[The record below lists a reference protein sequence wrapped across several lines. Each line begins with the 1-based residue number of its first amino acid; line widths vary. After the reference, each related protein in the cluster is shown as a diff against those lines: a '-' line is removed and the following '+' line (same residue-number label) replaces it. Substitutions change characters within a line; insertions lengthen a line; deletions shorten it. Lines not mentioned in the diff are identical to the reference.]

1 MKRLNNMNK
10 LKLFVLAIGLG
21 TAAQA
26 QTLQDANK
34 KTENERYDLA
44 RKDYQKLIQVDP
56 TSVEN
61 AFFFGNFY
69 ATIGEKDSAITLWR
83 KAGTINLEDKLAM
96 VSAAKALYFSGDTT
110 TAGQQFCEI
119 IKKTKRKNPVVLHRI
134 AETYATG
141 PVKNLKLA
149 EAYLRDVVR
158 LDPKNLDAYVLLG
171 DVLLAQSNSNASQAT
186 EQYNNAL
193 AIDPNSAKVIV
204 RKAQI
209 YQRVQNYKLAN
220 EEYKKA
226 QAADPNY
233 APAYRENAELN
244 ILFDQYAA
252 AIDMWEKYLK
262 LNDTD
267 EARYR
272 YASSIFGA
280 KQYCNVLPQL
290 DRLTK
295 DGFTNMY
302 TKRML
307 YYSLY
312 ECNEAKDS
320 LRYVQAL
327 KAGEDFFLAFS
338 PERIDPGN
346 KNWKTHNTPVV
357 VGGINQES
365 TELAAA
371 LHNLVVSIIKQ
382 VSTPSVAEMEKLL
395 ENIFRSVNIAL
406 VNEMAQLCDRLGINV
421 WEVVDAAATKP
432 FGFMPFY
439 PGPGI
444 GGHCILIDPYYLA
457 WKAREKDFV
466 TNFIQLAAEINEDM
480 PFYVESMVIKEI
492 AKQEVSLKNAKILIL
507 GMAFKKDVDDLRHS
521 PALKVAELLEKDNI
535 LQIDYYDPYI
545 PSIKLNGKEL
555 NSLKEINPKV
565 LANYDVCVI
574 TTDHS
579 VFDYEM
585 IAANSKVVVDT
596 RNACKNIKSRENII
610 LLGEGK

>member
-1 MKRLNNMNK
+1 MNK
-10 LKLFVLAIGLG
+10 LKLFVLALSLG

-44 RKDYQKLIQVDP
+44 RVEYQKLVQADP

-69 ATIGEKDSAITLWR
+69 ALIGEKDSAITMWR
-83 KAGTINLEDKLAM
+83 KAGSINVEDKLGM
-96 VSAAKALYFSGDTT
+96 VAAAKALYFSGDTT

-141 PVKNLKLA
+141 PIKNLKMA
-149 EAYLRDVVR
+149 EIYLRDAVR
-158 LDPKNLDAYVLLG
+158 LDSKNIDAYILLG
-171 DVLLAQSNSNASQAT
+171 DVLLAQSGSNATQAT

-193 AIDPNSAKVIV
+193 AINPNSARVIV

-244 ILFDQYAA
+244 ILFDQYNA
-252 AIDMWEKYLK
+252 AIEMWEKYLK

-272 YASSIFGA
+272 YASSLFGA
-280 KQYCNVLPQL
+280 KQYCNTLPQL
-290 DRLTK
+290 DQLTK
-295 DGFTNMY
+295 NGFTNLY

-327 KAGEDFFLAFS
+327 KAGEDFF
-338 PERIDPGN
+338 
-346 KNWKTHNTPVV
+346 KTVPKEKIISVDYKYL
-357 VGGINQES
+357 GMIYDKLGQE
-365 TELAAA
+365 
-371 LHNLVVSIIKQ
+371 
-382 VSTPSVAEMEKLL
+382 EKTI
-395 ENIFRSVNIAL
+395 E
-406 VNEMAQLCDRLGINV
+406 Q
-421 WEVVDAAATKP
+421 
-432 FGFMPFY
+432 
-439 PGPGI
+439 
-444 GGHCILIDPYYLA
+444 YYLA
-457 WKAREKDFV
+457 AGIDTAKASEYLSDIAKIYTEKKDYPKLIEVYTKMMDQYPSKMDATDYYNLGRAYYFGPKDYKMADSIFGILSATSPTFAGGPFWQARARV
-466 TNFIQLAAEINEDM
+466 QLDLNSKPKAYLAQAQYEAFLAALTPEDIASGNYKAYIIEASKYLGDY
-480 PFYVESMVIKEI
+480 YVNSPMKDKVKADEMWNKVLELDPKDSQ
-492 AKQEVSLKNAKILIL
+492 ANAY
-507 GMAFKKDVDDLRHS
+507 FKK
-521 PALKVAELLEKDNI
+521 
-535 LQIDYYDPYI
+535 
-545 PSIKLNGKEL
+545 
-555 NSLKEINPKV
+555 
-565 LANYDVCVI
+565 
-574 TTDHS
+574 
-579 VFDYEM
+579 
-585 IAANSKVVVDT
+585 
-596 RNACKNIKSRENII
+596 
-610 LLGEGK
+610 

>member
-1 MKRLNNMNK
+1 MKRQNNMNK
-10 LKLFVLAIGLG
+10 LKLFVFALSLG

-44 RKDYQKLIQVDP
+44 RKEYQKLIQADP
-56 TSVEN
+56 NSVEN

-69 ATIGEKDSAITLWR
+69 AIIGEKDSAITMWR
-83 KAGTINLEDKLAM
+83 KAGTINLEDKLGM
-96 VSAAKALYFSGDTT
+96 VSAAKALYFQGDTT

-141 PVKNLKLA
+141 PVKNLKVA
-149 EAYLRDVVR
+149 EAYLRDAVR

-171 DVLLAQSNSNASQAT
+171 DVLLAQSNANATAAT

-193 AIDPNSAKVIV
+193 AIDPNSARVIV

-252 AIDMWEKYLK
+252 AIESWEKYLK

-272 YASSIFGA
+272 YASSLFGA
-280 KQYCNVLPQL
+280 KQYCNALSQIEQIE
-290 DRLTK
+290 K
-295 DGFTNMY
+295 HGFVNLY

-312 ECNEAKDS
+312 ECNESADS

-327 KAGEDFFLAFS
+327 NESENFLKIVPKEKIISSDYKYRGMIYDKLGQED
-338 PERIDPGN
+338 
-346 KNWKTHNTPVV
+346 KTVE
-357 VGGINQES
+357 QYY
-365 TELAAA
+365 LAAA
-371 LHNLVVSIIKQ
+371 IDTAKASEYLTDIAKLYAEKKNYPKLIEVYTKKMNQYPAKMQAIEYYDFGRAYYFGPKDYKMADSIFGRLVETSP
-382 VSTPSVAEMEKLL
+382 TFP
-395 ENIFRSVNIAL
+395 
-406 VNEMAQLCDRLGINV
+406 
-421 WEVVDAAATKP
+421 
-432 FGFMPFY
+432 
-439 PGPGI
+439 
-444 GGHCILIDPYYLA
+444 GGHFWQARARVQLDLTNKPKKYLA
-457 WKAREKDFV
+457 QPQYESF
-466 TNFIQLAAEINEDM
+466 LAALTPEDIATGSYKSYIIEASKYLGDY
-480 PFYVESMVIKEI
+480 YVNSPMKDK
-492 AKQEVSLKNAKILIL
+492 AKADAMWNKVLELDPNDAQAK
-507 GMAFKKDVDDLRHS
+507 AYFKK
-521 PALKVAELLEKDNI
+521 
-535 LQIDYYDPYI
+535 
-545 PSIKLNGKEL
+545 
-555 NSLKEINPKV
+555 
-565 LANYDVCVI
+565 
-574 TTDHS
+574 
-579 VFDYEM
+579 
-585 IAANSKVVVDT
+585 
-596 RNACKNIKSRENII
+596 
-610 LLGEGK
+610 

>member
-1 MKRLNNMNK
+1 MNK
-10 LKLFVLAIGLG
+10 LKLFVFALGLG
-21 TAAQA
+21 TVAQA

-69 ATIGEKDSAITLWR
+69 ALIGEKDSAITLWR
-83 KAGTINLEDKLAM
+83 KAGSINLEDKLGM

-141 PVKNLKLA
+141 PIKNLKMA
-149 EAYLRDVVR
+149 ETYLRDVVR

-171 DVLLAQSNSNASQAT
+171 DVLLAQSNSNATSAT

-193 AIDPNSAKVIV
+193 AIDPNNARVIV

-244 ILFDQYAA
+244 IMFDQYKA
-252 AIDMWEKYLK
+252 AIEEWEKYLK

-272 YASSIFGA
+272 YASSLFGA
-280 KQYCNVLPQL
+280 KQYCNTLPQIEQL
-290 DRLTK
+290 EK
-295 DGFTNMY
+295 HGFTNMY

-312 ECNEAKDS
+312 ECNESGDS
-320 LRYVQAL
+320 LRYVQSL
-327 KAGEDFFLAFS
+327 KEGENFFKS
-338 PERIDPGN
+338 VPKEKVISIDYKYLGLIYD
-346 KNWKTHNTPVV
+346 KL
-357 VGGINQES
+357 GQEDKAV
-365 TELAAA
+365 EQYYLAAA
-371 LHNLVVSIIKQ
+371 IDTAKAAEYLTDIAAIYAEKKNYPKLIEVYTQKMNQYPAKMQALEYYNFGRAYYFGPKDYKMADSIFGRLVATSPAFAGGPFWQARARV
-382 VSTPSVAEMEKLL
+382 
-395 ENIFRSVNIAL
+395 
-406 VNEMAQLCDRLGINV
+406 QLDLNS
-421 WEVVDAAATKP
+421 KP
-432 FGFMPFY
+432 KA
-439 PGPGI
+439 
-444 GGHCILIDPYYLA
+444 YLA
-457 WKAREKDFV
+457 KDQYEAFLAVLTPEDIASGTYKSYIIEASKYLGDYYVNSPMKDKVKADAMWNKVLELDPND
-466 TNFIQLAAEINEDM
+466 TQ
-480 PFYVESMVIKEI
+480 
-492 AKQEVSLKNAKILIL
+492 AKAY
-507 GMAFKKDVDDLRHS
+507 FKK
-521 PALKVAELLEKDNI
+521 
-535 LQIDYYDPYI
+535 
-545 PSIKLNGKEL
+545 
-555 NSLKEINPKV
+555 
-565 LANYDVCVI
+565 
-574 TTDHS
+574 
-579 VFDYEM
+579 
-585 IAANSKVVVDT
+585 
-596 RNACKNIKSRENII
+596 
-610 LLGEGK
+610 

>member
-327 KAGEDFFLAFS
+327 NAGEDFF
-338 PERIDPGN
+338 
-346 KNWKTHNTPVV
+346 KTVPKEKIISVDYKYL
-357 VGGINQES
+357 GMIYDKLGQEEKS
-365 TELAAA
+365 IEQYYLAAA
-371 LHNLVVSIIKQ
+371 IDTAKGADYLSDIAKLYSEKKNYPKLIEVYTKKLNQFPSKMQATEYYELGRAYYFGPKDYKMADSIFGRLVA
-382 VSTPSVAEMEKLL
+382 VAPT
-395 ENIFRSVNIAL
+395 FPGGYFWQARARV
-406 VNEMAQLCDRLGINV
+406 QLDLNN
-421 WEVVDAAATKP
+421 KP
-432 FGFMPFY
+432 KV
-439 PGPGI
+439 
-444 GGHCILIDPYYLA
+444 YLA
-457 WKAREKDFV
+457 QPQYESFLTAL
-466 TNFIQLAAEINEDM
+466 TPEDIASGSYKSYM
-480 PFYVESMVIKEI
+480 IEASKYLGDYYV
-492 AKQEVSLKNAKILIL
+492 N
-507 GMAFKKDVDDLRHS
+507 S
-521 PALKVAELLEKDNI
+521 PAKDKAKA
-535 LQIDYYDPYI
+535 DAMWA
-545 PSIKLNGKEL
+545 
-555 NSLKEINPKV
+555 KV
-565 LANYDVCVI
+565 LELDPNDAQAKAYL
-574 TTDHS
+574 
-579 VFDYEM
+579 
-585 IAANSKVVVDT
+585 K
-596 RNACKNIKSRENII
+596 K
-610 LLGEGK
+610 